1 MTRSRLAILAALAML
16 LGTPALLPAQDEA
29 PRPRS
34 TPNLITSHEIEE
46 RAPTAQHAQEIV
58 ERLRPQWLR
67 ARRGAVSMS
76 GMSTAPAIR
85 VYLNDI
91 RQQGGLDVLRTI
103 MRDEVTELR
112 FVNGVDASAR
122 YGVDHELGA
131 VLVRTQGRE

>member
-1 MTRSRLAILAALAML
+1 MTISRMAALAML
-16 LGTPALLPAQDEA
+16 TVLFTTPAVLSAQDEP

-34 TPNLITSHEIEE
+34 TPSLITTEEIAE
-46 RAPTAQHAQEIV
+46 RAPTAQHAQEII

-67 ARRGAVSMS
+67 PRRGAVSMS
-76 GMSTAPAIR
+76 GMTTTPAIR

-91 RQQGGLDVLRTI
+91 RQQGGVDVLRTI
-103 MRDEVTELR
+103 LRDEVVELR

-131 VLVRTQGRE
+131 VLVRTHKRG